1 MHKRFFSKPLIFTFE
16 MEVLRNG
23 EKKDKRAF
31 GWNDYR
37 HS

>member
-1 MHKRFFSKPLIFTFE
+1 